1 MSTPSLADGVL
12 RPAPLEALGPN
23 HIGPSRGGVT
33 ATEPDIEPTSAWRW
47 RKSRCRSRGR
57 LGALRMTG
65 VRHLNHDRFDH
76 RQVGCH
82 RNLCFDWHLGDKA
95 AVDTVFARTT
105 NGAEK
110 NC

>member
-1 MSTPSLADGVL
+1 MDEPPRPSLMAFFD
-12 RPAPLEALGPN
+12 RPTRSTRPEP
-23 HIGPSRGGVT
+23 HRSKQGGVT

-76 RQVGCH
+76 RQVG
-82 RNLCFDWHLGDKA
+82 FTGIY
-95 AVDTVFARTT
+95 VSIGT
-105 NGAEK
+105 
-110 NC
+110 

>member
-1 MSTPSLADGVL
+1 MDEPPRPSLMAFFDRRHSKHSARTTSVQAG
-12 RPAPLEALGPN
+12 E
-23 HIGPSRGGVT
+23 GVT
-33 ATEPDIEPTSAWRW
+33 VAEPDIEPTSAWRW

-95 AVDTVFARTT
+95 AVDTRVRPH
-105 NGAEK
+105 N
-110 NC
+110 

>member
-12 RPAPLEALGPN
+12 RPAPLSARTTSVQAGE
-23 HIGPSRGGVT
+23 GVT
-33 ATEPDIEPTSAWRW
+33 VAEPDIEPTSAWRW